1 MEMASELWRVR
12 TATRADTGRIMTL
25 LRHAAW
31 THFHADWRLPGEWI
45 GRPAFVLAEPADG
58 GSLAGCLCIAADP
71 TPAAWVR
78 LAAIR
83 DLDGAELMVE
93 MMTASLAAAE
103 SAGLHEVAL
112 LGRDEQLDQWLP
124 SLGFSVANHV
134 ITFVNDELD
143 APASMRQAHGDI
155 LVRDVRLDDLLR
167 LVAIERAAFTPIWR
181 HSRESLALGWQHSL
195 SFHVAELD
203 GQIVGFQYST
213 RSDRPGAAH
222 LVRLT
227 VDPAA
232 QRRGIGSALMAVAL
246 HSYRAKGY
254 HSVSLNTQADNI
266 ASRHLYERFGF
277 SLAGYAVPVWQRS
290 LARSDSPV
298 TSDS

>member
-1 MEMASELWRVR
+1 MASELWRVR
-12 TATRADTGRIMTL
+12 AAARPDAGRVMTL

-45 GRPAFVLAEPADG
+45 GQPGFVLAEPVDG
-58 GSLAGCLCIAADP
+58 GSLTGCLCIAADP
-71 TPAAWVR
+71 APAAWVR

-83 DLDGAELMVE
+83 DHNGAELMAE
-93 MMTASLAAAE
+93 MMAASLAAVE
-103 SAGLHEVAL
+103 SAGLHEAAL
-112 LGRDEQLDQWLP
+112 LGRDDQLDRWLP
-124 SLGFSVANHV
+124 SLGFFVVNQV
-134 ITFVNDELD
+134 ITFVNDELNS
-143 APASMRQAHGDI
+143 PASMRPVHGDVV
-155 LVRDVRLDDLLR
+155 VRDVRLDDLTR
-167 LVAIERAAFTPIWR
+167 LVAIERAAFAPIWR

-195 SFHVAELD
+195 AFHVAEID
-203 GQIVGFQYST
+203 GQVAGFQYST

-232 QRRGIGSALMAVAL
+232 QRRGVGSALMAAAL

-254 HSVSLNTQADNI
+254 HSVSLNTQADNV

-277 SLAGYAVPVWQRS
+277 SLAGFAVPVWQRS